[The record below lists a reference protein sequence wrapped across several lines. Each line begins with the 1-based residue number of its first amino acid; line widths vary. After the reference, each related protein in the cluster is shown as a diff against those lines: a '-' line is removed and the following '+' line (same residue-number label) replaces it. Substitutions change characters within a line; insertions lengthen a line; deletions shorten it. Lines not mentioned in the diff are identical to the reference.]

1 MMDRLEASDPKKLD
15 ELSQELAD
23 VSIYAIRLAT
33 VCNVV
38 EGLRESLL
46 SRQQDVEAK
55 QLF

>member
-1 MMDRLEASDPKKLD
+1 MDRFEASDPKKLD

-38 EGLRESLL
+38 EGLQESFL

>member
-1 MMDRLEASDPKKLD
+1 MDRLEASDPKKLD

-38 EGLRESLL
+38 EGLQESLL